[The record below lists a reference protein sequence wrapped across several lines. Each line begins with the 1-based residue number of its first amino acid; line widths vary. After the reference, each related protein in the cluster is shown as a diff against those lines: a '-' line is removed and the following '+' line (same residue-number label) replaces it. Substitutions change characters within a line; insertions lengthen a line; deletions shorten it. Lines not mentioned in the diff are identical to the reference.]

1 MTTAK
6 LFMKGRSQAVRLPK
20 ELRFEGKEVVVRK
33 KGERVVLEPVKP
45 AKRPER
51 FFEKIRITDPNF
63 KRAPQPKS
71 PPAKKL

>member
-6 LFMKGRSQAVRLPK
+6 LFMNGRSQAVRLPK
-20 ELRFEGKEVVVRK
+20 ELRFAGREVMVRK
-33 KGERVVLEPVKP
+33 DGERVILEPVKP
-45 AKRPER
+45 DKWPEG
-51 FFEKIRITDPNF
+51 FFEKIRITDPKF